1 MLQDCDAAC
10 SGYLSSEAPECFVC
24 AESGGELLSNICAC
38 RGRHVHLSCL
48 RTMRQQTPAHSERCA
63 VCLTPYDSASDP
75 MAPPTELASKA
86 VDSAAKLLDH
96 LWPYLLQS
104 LFLVYG
110 ALANCPYCPWML
122 RLEGLMAVTH
132 LFVAY
137 VVIPRER
144 DFRVWSCALWRVWP
158 RLYA

>member
-1 MLQDCDAAC
+1 
-10 SGYLSSEAPECFVC
+10 
-24 AESGGELLSNICAC
+24 
-38 RGRHVHLSCL
+38 
-48 RTMRQQTPAHSERCA
+48 
-63 VCLTPYDSASDP
+63 

-122 RLEGLMAVTH
+122 RLEGVMAVTH

-144 DFRVWSCALWRVWP
+144 DFRLWSCALWRVWP
-158 RLYA
+158 RFHA

>member
-1 MLQDCDAAC
+1 
-10 SGYLSSEAPECFVC
+10 
-24 AESGGELLSNICAC
+24 
-38 RGRHVHLSCL
+38 
-48 RTMRQQTPAHSERCA
+48 
-63 VCLTPYDSASDP
+63 

-122 RLEGLMAVTH
+122 RLEGLMAATH

-137 VVIPRER
+137 VVIPRE
-144 DFRVWSCALWRVWP
+144 DAFRESASDRLAQLWASVYSTS
-158 RLYA
+158 L

>member
-1 MLQDCDAAC
+1 
-10 SGYLSSEAPECFVC
+10 
-24 AESGGELLSNICAC
+24 
-38 RGRHVHLSCL
+38 
-48 RTMRQQTPAHSERCA
+48 
-63 VCLTPYDSASDP
+63 
-75 MAPPTELASKA
+75 MAPPTELAS
-86 VDSAAKLLDH
+86 SRRQRRKLLDH

-144 DFRVWSCALWRVWP
+144 DFRVWSCALWKWP
-158 RLYA
+158 RMYA